1 MKQSMSVFLGILL
14 VGSTV
19 ACGKGSDSG
28 NSAKLSAASQGT
40 LPSGTKFEVT
50 VPAEIST
57 GKNHNQDRLVLPVH
71 SPLVG
76 ANPALKGA
84 KVNAHLENVVK
95 AERGKKASLHL
106 VFDDIVL
113 KDGTTAPIDAVL
125 TETKLETKTQGKFLK
140 NAGVILGGAVAGHF
154 AGKAAGV
161 KHGGLAGAGAATAFV
176 LSSPGGDVVLKK
188 GTELDLKLK
197 SPLEMAKAGT

>member
-19 ACGKGSDSG
+19 ACGKGSNPSSSS
-28 NSAKLSAASQGT
+28 NLSTTQAAV
-40 LPSGTKFEVT
+40 PAGTKFEVT
-50 VPAEIST
+50 LPADIST
-57 GKNHNQDRLVLPVH
+57 SKNHNQDKLLLPVH

-76 ANPALKGA
+76 ANPTLKGA
-84 KVNAHLENVVK
+84 KVEAHLEDVVK

-106 VFDDIVL
+106 VFDDIMF
-113 KDGTTAPIDAVL
+113 KDGTTEPLDAVL
-125 TETKLETKTQGKFLK
+125 TETKVETKTQGKFIK
-140 NAGVILGGAVAGHF
+140 NAGLIIGGAVAGHF

-161 KHGGLAGAGAATAFV
+161 KHGGLAGAGAVTAFV
-176 LSSPGGDVVLKK
+176 LSSPGGDVVIKK

-197 SPLEMAKAGT
+197 SPLEMAKAGS